1 MKKKILVTGGGGFIG
16 SHLVETLIK
25 DGYSVK
31 TIVPYNSNN
40 SWGWIDSF
48 EPNIKKNLEIIS
60 GDICDQNL
68 VSKLVKNVD
77 VIFHLAALISIPYS
91 YVSPRSYIST
101 NIMGTLN
108 LLEASRNSNVELF
121 VQTSTSE
128 VYGSSQYSPIDE
140 QHPLNAQSPYAAT
153 KIAADQLA
161 LSYYRS
167 FDLPVSII
175 RPFNTFGPRQSL
187 RAFIPT
193 IITQVLSNKKKIK
206 LGNLNPKRDFSYI
219 SDTVRGFTSCIGKKR
234 CLGQAINL
242 GTGVVFSM
250 QETLNLITEY
260 IGKDVICEIDKK
272 RLRPKK
278 SEVDHLLSANNFAKK
293 IINWE
298 PEFKNK
304 SGFKRGLQQTIEW
317 FSKPENIKLYKSDL
331 YNL

>member
-1 MKKKILVTGGGGFIG
+1 MNKKILVTGGGGFIG
-16 SHLVETLIK
+16 SHLIETLIK
-25 DGYSVK
+25 NGYSVR
-31 TIVPYNSNN
+31 TIVPYNPDN

-48 EPNIKKNLEIIS
+48 EPNMKKNLEVIS

-68 VSKLVKNVD
+68 VIKLVKNVD
-77 VIFHLAALISIPYS
+77 IIFHLAALISIPYS
-91 YVSPRSYIST
+91 YLSPRSYIST
-101 NIMGTLN
+101 NIIGTLN
-108 LLEASRNSNVELF
+108 LLEAIKISNVELF

-140 QHPLNAQSPYAAT
+140 KHPLNAQSPYAAT
-153 KIAADQLA
+153 KIASDQLA

-193 IITQVLSNKKKIK
+193 IITQILSNKKKIR
-206 LGNLNPKRDFSYI
+206 LGNLNSKRDFSYV
-219 SDTVRGFTSCIGKKR
+219 SDTVRGFTACIGKNR
-234 CLGQAINL
+234 CLGKTINL
-242 GTGVVFSM
+242 GTGVAFSM
-250 QETLNLITEY
+250 QETLDYITEC
-260 IGKDVICEIDKK
+260 IGKDVFFEIDKK

-278 SEVDHLLSANNFAKK
+278 SEVDHLLASNNYAKK

-298 PEFKNK
+298 PKFKNK
-304 SGFKRGLQQTIEW
+304 SGFKKGLQQTIEW
-317 FSKPENIKLYKSDL
+317 FSKPENVKLYKSDL

>member
-1 MKKKILVTGGGGFIG
+1 MNKKILITGGGGFIG
-16 SHLVETLIK
+16 SHLIETLIK
-25 DGYSVK
+25 NGYSVR
-31 TIVPYNSNN
+31 TIVPYNPDN

-48 EPNIKKNLEIIS
+48 EPNIKKNLEVIS

-68 VSKLVKNVD
+68 VIKLVKNVD
-77 VIFHLAALISIPYS
+77 IIFHLAALISIPYS
-91 YVSPRSYIST
+91 YLSPRSYIST
-101 NIMGTLN
+101 NIIGTLN
-108 LLEASRNSNVELF
+108 LLEAIKISNVELF

-140 QHPLNAQSPYAAT
+140 KHPLNAQSPYAAT
-153 KIAADQLA
+153 KIASDQLA

-193 IITQVLSNKKKIK
+193 IITQILSNKKKIR
-206 LGNLNPKRDFSYI
+206 LGNLNSKRDFSYV
-219 SDTVRGFTSCIGKKR
+219 SDTVRGFAACIGKNR
-234 CLGQAINL
+234 CLGKTINL
-242 GTGVVFSM
+242 GTGVAFSM
-250 QETLNLITEY
+250 QETLDYITEC
-260 IGKDVICEIDKK
+260 IGKDVIFEIDKK

-278 SEVDHLLSANNFAKK
+278 SEVDHLLASNNYAKK

-298 PEFKNK
+298 PKFKNK
-304 SGFKRGLQQTIEW
+304 LGFKKGLQQTIEW
-317 FSKPENIKLYKSDL
+317 FSKPENVKLYKSDL

>member
-193 IITQVLSNKKKIK
+193 IITQILSSKKKIK